1 MAPANPYLSPAR
13 YSGPA
18 GGGYSGPAGYQGPA
32 GTPWPPPAR
41 RRRSPAVVIAAVAA
55 VAAVAA
61 AAVVAVVLV
70 GHGHHPSQANEVGTR
85 PTTHVSS
92 ASTSPSASAAASAAG
107 SATTLPSASPAV
119 TPATPAPDPAASAQA
134 STVSTLLA
142 SGNGSANALTSA
154 VADVQNCGDIPSDIS
169 EIQSV
174 ENQRQSEY
182 SQAQSTAM
190 NDLPDGTDLQT
201 DLVQAL
207 NYSLQAD
214 SAYLDYANQM
224 ESSSCQSGS
233 QAAAQAA
240 DSQAVGYK
248 DQFLS
253 LWNPIA
259 GDYSLP
265 QLTVSNI

>member
-1 MAPANPYLSPAR
+1 
-13 YSGPA
+13 
-18 GGGYSGPAGYQGPA
+18 
-32 GTPWPPPAR
+32 
-41 RRRSPAVVIAAVAA
+41 
-55 VAAVAA
+55 
-61 AAVVAVVLV
+61 
-70 GHGHHPSQANEVGTR
+70 
-85 PTTHVSS
+85 VSS
-92 ASTSPSASAAASAAG
+92 ASTSPSASAAG

-119 TPATPAPDPAASAQA
+119 TPTTPAPDPAASAQA
-134 STVSTLLA
+134 NTVSTLLA

-154 VADVQNCGDIPSDIS
+154 VADVQNCGDLPSDIS

-182 SQAQSTAM
+182 NQAQGTAM
-190 NDLPDGTDLQT
+190 NDLPDATDLQS

-224 ESSSCQSGS
+224 QSSSCQSGS

-248 DQFLS
+248 NQFLS

-259 GDYSLP
+259 GEYGLP